1 MNNARFR
8 RVLSVCT
15 VIGAFSSVG
24 VLSAQSFVPDQ
35 QFQFQNQQQY
45 EFQQQQDLQYQQQ
58 YQDPQYLTPPYT
70 WSSSSSWRL
79 PPNPDPL
86 TPPVGNYF
94 ACMQAAETRKE
105 QGAVQL
111 YAWQYQ
117 QMLLA
122 RQRQAQRRIAS
133 WNVQDERAQREEYR
147 EADRE
152 YRETMR
158 AIDDQFDDVADQLMD
173 RYRDERRACDRLDDD
188 DRRYF
193 SSSSRSSYPW
203 QPYQTSS
210 YPTTTGGFQHCTP
223 IVCANGRTVARC
235 TPEGYPIN
243 YFADPCT
250 YN

>member
-1 MNNARFR
+1 MNNTRFR
-8 RVLSVCT
+8 RALSICT

-24 VLSAQSFVPDQ
+24 VLSAQSFVPNQ
-35 QFQFQNQQQY
+35 QYQYQNQQQF
-45 EFQQQQDLQYQQQ
+45 ELGQQQDLQYQQQ
-58 YQDPQYLTPPYT
+58 YQNPQFLTPPYT

-79 PPNPDPL
+79 PPGPV
-86 TPPVGNYF
+86 TPPAGGYF

-117 QMLLA
+117 QMLIA
-122 RQRQAQRRIAS
+122 RERQAQRRIAS
-133 WNVQDERAQREEYR
+133 WSAPDERAQREEYR

-173 RYRDERRACDRLDDD
+173 QYREERRACDRLDDD
-188 DRRYF
+188 DRRSF
-193 SSSSRSSYPW
+193 SSSSRSSNTW
-203 QPYQTSS
+203 LPYQYSS
-210 YPTTTGGFQHCTP
+210 YPTTAGGNGCAP
-223 IVCANGRTVARC
+223 IVCGNGRTVARC